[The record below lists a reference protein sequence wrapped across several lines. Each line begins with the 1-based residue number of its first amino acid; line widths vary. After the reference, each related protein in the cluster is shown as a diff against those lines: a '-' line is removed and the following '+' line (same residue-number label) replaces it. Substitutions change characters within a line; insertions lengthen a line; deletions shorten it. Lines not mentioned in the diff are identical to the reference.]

1 MSPDVVGVFVPIVAI
16 IMGVGLAMIGDITS
30 HRRRSQ
36 SLAQRHAERMAAIE
50 KGIDLPPDA
59 GDPEAQIELAKAL
72 RPPRYLL
79 RGLVFG
85 AIGIALVLA
94 CPEGDGEI
102 HSLGWVLAAVGAA
115 HLVYYAIEGRKDRGL
130 QLPGRPGS
138 DASA

>member
-16 IMGVGLAMIGDITS
+16 IMGVGLAMIGAVTS

-59 GDPEAQIELAKAL
+59 GDPEAQLELAKAL

-85 AIGIALVLA
+85 GIGLALVLSW
-94 CPEGDGEI
+94 PGDDHDI
-102 HSLGWVLAAVGAA
+102 RSIGWVLAAVGAA

-130 QLPGRPGS
+130 QLPAQPGG
-138 DASA
+138 DAGA